1 MSTFPPSLPSTPP
14 PPPFVP
20 ARKTAD
26 LSHLPA
32 WRQPPPATLGSAGPP
47 LSRAKQY
54 AASRAAA
61 RQSPMTT
68 LAPLDLRLL
77 ADLPSL
83 TLQARYL
90 VDGFLSGRHRSPQKG
105 SSVEFA
111 EYRNYQYG
119 DDLRRVDWRLYGRS
133 DRLCVKQY
141 EEETQ
146 LRVFTVYDASASMN
160 YRSRPEVLLKAE
172 FARLVLAA
180 VGLLAQRQGDACGLG
195 VAGTEL
201 RDFLRARSSASHWRT
216 LVGRLEAA
224 AIGGQTALA
233 RSLEDLAEVIP
244 ARSLVIVASDFY
256 EDAAP
261 LQAALRRLRYDHHD
275 LIGLHVLDPMEV
287 DFDLDQTGTFT
298 DLESGTRLKLDA
310 PAARRGYLTRFG
322 RFRDELADTFHAA
335 GGELVT
341 LRTDAPPFEALSR
354 YLAQREQ
361 RR

>member
-1 MSTFPPSLPSTPP
+1 MSTPRRPCRPHRPRRSCPAGRRRTCRTCPRGGSRRP
-14 PPPFVP
+14 VAARP
-20 ARKTAD
+20 AR
-26 LSHLPA
+26 
-32 WRQPPPATLGSAGPP
+32 P
-47 LSRAKQY
+47 LVGRRAVHGIED
-54 AASRAAA
+54 AASRPA
-61 RQSPMTT
+61 PMTT

-119 DDLRRVDWRLYGRS
+119 DDLRRVDWRLYGRT

-146 LRVFTVYDASASMN
+146 LRVFAVYDASASMN
-160 YRSRPEVLLKAE
+160 YRSRPETLRKAE

-180 VGLLAQRQGDACGLG
+180 AGLLAQRQGDACGLG

-201 RDFLRARSSASHWRT
+201 RDFLRARASASHWRSF
-216 LVGRLEAA
+216 VGRLEAA
-224 AIGGQTALA
+224 AIGGPTALA
-233 RSLEDLAEVIP
+233 HSLEDLAEVIP

-256 EDAAP
+256 EDTAP
-261 LQAALRRLRYDHHD
+261 LQAALQRLRYDRHD
-275 LIGLHVLDPMEV
+275 LIGLHVLDPMET
-287 DFDLDQTGTFT
+287 DFDLDQTGTFA
-298 DLESGTRLKLDA
+298 DLESGARLKLDA
-310 PAARRGYLTRFG
+310 PAARRGYLERFG
-322 RFRDELADTFHAA
+322 RFRAELEDTFHAA

-341 LRTDAPPFEALSR
+341 LRTDRPPFEALAR
-354 YLAQREQ
+354 YLAQRE
-361 RR
+361 RRR